1 MPFYEY
7 KVVPLPEKTQKV
19 RGLKGAALFSHGLQA
34 LMNDQAQDGWEY
46 LRAESLPDEERKGL
60 MGAREAVTRNVLV
73 FRREL
78 YFEEPATTE
87 ETQAEPPLTLSRA
100 IHAAPEPTEAD
111 AAAEMDRIY
120 AGADVPEPAHEDS
133 LTEPVDVPEKAPV
146 RRPLFGERKD
156 PS

>member
-7 KVVPLPEKTQKV
+7 KVVPLPEKTPKV
-19 RGLKGAALFSHGLQA
+19 RGLKGAPLFSHGLQT
-34 LMNDQAQDGWEY
+34 LMNTEAQDGWEY

-60 MGAREAVTRNVLV
+60 MGTREMVTRNVLV

-78 YFEEPATTE
+78 YYEEPADTE
-87 ETQAEPPLTLSRA
+87 TEAPLSLNRTARVP
-100 IHAAPEPTEAD
+100 APEATPAKVEAD
-111 AAAEMDRIY
+111 TPSDLDRIY
-120 AGADVPEPAHEDS
+120 AGAEPEPYD
-133 LTEPVDVPEKAPV
+133 TEPAETAEKPSV